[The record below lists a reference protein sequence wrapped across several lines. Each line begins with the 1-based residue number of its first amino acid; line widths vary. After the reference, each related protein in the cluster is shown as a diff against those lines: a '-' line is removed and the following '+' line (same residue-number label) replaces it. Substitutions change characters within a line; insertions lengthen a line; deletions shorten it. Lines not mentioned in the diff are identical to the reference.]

1 MSEKPP
7 QDSPDFP
14 NAFYRVTAKG
24 LCVRDGKVLLI
35 HDFTGRT
42 DDDPRPEWE
51 LPGGGLEFGEKL
63 TDALKREITE
73 ETGLTV
79 KWVEEKPTY
88 AWTTKHGSSRGMPYY
103 WVCSV
108 IFRFDVVDLNFMP
121 STECKEIRFFS
132 QEDLR
137 ANFDDIA
144 SQVKPLVDAFKPTHF
159 M

>member
-1 MSEKPP
+1 MKPKPP

-35 HDFTGRT
+35 HDYTGRT
-42 DDDPRPEWE
+42 EEDPRPEWE
-51 LPGGGLEFGEKL
+51 LPGGGLEFGEKF
-63 TDALKREITE
+63 TEALKREIKE

-79 KWVEEKPTY
+79 KWMDEKPTY
-88 AWTTKHGSSRGMPYY
+88 VWTTNHGSGRGMKYY

-108 IFRFDVVDLNFMP
+108 IFRFDVVDLNFTP

-132 QEDLR
+132 KEDLQK
-137 ANFDDIA
+137 NFDDIA
-144 SQVKPLVDAFKPTHF
+144 SQVKPLVEAFNPQDF
-159 M
+159 